1 MLQIPT
7 MEKLILDGID
17 NCDVQQN
24 EHVHDVDWLSNAE
37 KDKNM
42 KQIGDPPEMR
52 GLSAG
57 K

>member
-1 MLQIPT
+1 